1 MKSGQF
7 AEILTSSLPMV
18 RHLKALMY
26 SRSINGAN
34 FASFVGFWG
43 ELHEICIIRWKFCQ
57 KTKLKFETCKFKNEE
72 TNVYG

>member
-1 MKSGQF
+1 M
-7 AEILTSSLPMV
+7 SSLQMV

-34 FASFVGFWG
+34 FTSFVGFWG
-43 ELHEICIIRWKFCQ
+43 ELCKICIICWRFCQ
-57 KTKLKFETCKFKNEE
+57 KTKLKFENFACKFKNEE